1 MTDWQLIFL
10 GVMAVSLVLMAAA
23 QLIAALALVKAVK
36 QISENVDR
44 LQRDI
49 RPVLD
54 KATKIADDAS
64 RVASL
69 ALVQAERLDAIMKT
83 SAARIDETFTT
94 VQRAVTEPIRH
105 GSALLSA
112 LRAAFSVVRE
122 WQQTRPAA
130 ATATAGEDDDP
141 LFVG

>member
-1 MTDWQLIFL
+1 MTDWQVIFL
-10 GVMAVSLVLMAAA
+10 GVMAVSLVVMAVA
-23 QLIAALALVKAVK
+23 QLVVALSLVRAVK
-36 QISENVDR
+36 QVSETVTQ

-69 ALVQAERLDAIMKT
+69 ALVQAERLDSIMKT
-83 SAARIDETFTT
+83 SVARIDETFLT
-94 VQRAVTEPIRH
+94 VQRAVAEPIRH
-105 GSALLSA
+105 GSALFSA
-112 LRAAFSVVRE
+112 LRAAFTVVRE
-122 WQQTRPAA
+122 WQSRPPAA
-130 ATATAGEDDDP
+130 APVGEDEDP

>member
-1 MTDWQLIFL
+1 VTDWQVIFL
-10 GVMAVSLVLMAAA
+10 GVMAVSLVLMAVA
-23 QLIAALALVKAVK
+23 QLVVALSLVRAVK
-36 QISENVDR
+36 QVSDTVSQ

-49 RPVLD
+49 KPVLD

-69 ALVQAERLDAIMKT
+69 ALVQAERLDMMMKT
-83 SAARIDETFTT
+83 SVARIDETFLT
-94 VQRAVTEPIRH
+94 VQRAVSEPIRH

-112 LRAAFSVVRE
+112 LRAAFTVVRE
-122 WQQTRPAA
+122 WQSRPSPAA
-130 ATATAGEDDDP
+130 PVGEDEDP